1 MILSIIITILCSLAI
16 ILLCH
21 RIWEYLQDNFS
32 TKKTKYLVNS
42 QMEKYKNIM
51 AEIQTNSV
59 IENKSSDGD
68 FFIDMKDDLED
79 FLKNI

>member
-1 MILSIIITILCSLAI
+1 
-16 ILLCH
+16 
-21 RIWEYLQDNFS
+21 
-32 TKKTKYLVNS
+32 
-42 QMEKYKNIM
+42 MEKYKNIM